1 MSEKDL
7 AEIRQAFF
15 GTDNSTGAFTAK
27 IKSVD
32 ADKRLCIVVD
42 HEDMEYEE
50 VLLYSVENVDLKGFV
65 MIPKVDSTVLVSRI
79 GGSNELYVAM
89 FSEVEKVLLTIGDKV
104 EVALD
109 DKELIYKNDKVNL
122 KINGKNVEVDAEKI
136 VFNGGHNKGLVKI
149 EELTDKINALVD
161 AFNSHTHKL
170 MSGTVVVS
178 GSPTSQTN
186 PAPIEVPAITAKTQK
201 LNKTDYE
208 NEKITH

>member
-1 MSEKDL
+1 MEVNKSIFKAKQAL
-7 AEIRQAFF
+7 AARLQSSS
-15 GTDNSTGAFTAK
+15 STIYAVV
-27 IKSVD
+27 KSVEQ
-32 ADKRLCIVVD
+32 DKRTCNVTID
-42 HEDMEYEE
+42 DAEFTD

-79 GGSNELYVAM
+79 GGSNELYVSM
-89 FSEVEKVLLTIGDKV
+89 FSEVDKVLLTIGDKV
-104 EVALD
+104 SMQITE
-109 DKELIYKNDKVNL
+109 ET
-122 KINGKNVEVDAEKI
+122 VEVDAEKI